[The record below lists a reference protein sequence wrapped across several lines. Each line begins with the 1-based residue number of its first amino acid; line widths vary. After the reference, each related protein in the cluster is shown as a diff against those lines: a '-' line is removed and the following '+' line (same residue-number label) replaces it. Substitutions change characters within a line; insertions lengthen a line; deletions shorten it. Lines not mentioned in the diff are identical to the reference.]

1 MRKALKARF
10 ILFGGK
16 GPLHNHS
23 VIINKERIEK
33 IIPSSEVDK
42 SSYKVINLE
51 DSVLMPGF
59 VNAHIHLE
67 LNWIRKGLTSFN
79 SFPSWLE
86 QIINLKREN
95 NNREVITQSVQT
107 SLKETINS
115 GVTTIGQIS
124 SYSGLDFE
132 EIVKSK
138 IRTVYFFEIANSTIS
153 RTKQPFF
160 EKLKSLNKKNNDM
173 FTLKLFPHSIYSL
186 DTVVLEEIL
195 AKAYK
200 EKVDLGIHLSESKD
214 EVRLIQKKKNAFED
228 IIFPILE
235 RRPRIKIRGNSP
247 LSYLHKLNK
256 DKSNIVLVH
265 MNNLLKEDF
274 KILRGQKYP
283 VVLCP
288 RSNLF
293 LNQKMADLNFFM
305 NYENT
310 GIGTDGLSSNFSINF
325 LDEIRFLYLHSKRF
339 IKKNSEKIVLEKATL
354 GGARALGI
362 DKFVGTIEKNKKADL
377 IAFRIKNNDPFMSVI
392 DSNNSDLKLS
402 IINGQIVK
410 SQ

>member
-1 MRKALKARF
+1 MRKALKAKF
-10 ILFGGK
+10 ILFGDK
-16 GPLHNHS
+16 EPLHDYS

-33 IIPSSEVDK
+33 IIPNSEIDK
-42 SSYKVINLE
+42 SAYTVINLG

-67 LNWIRKGLTSFN
+67 LNWVRKKLTSFN
-79 SFPSWLE
+79 SFSSWLE
-86 QIINLKREN
+86 QIINLKKQN
-95 NNREVITQSVQT
+95 NNREVITQSVQQ

-153 RTKQPFF
+153 RINQHFF
-160 EKLKSLNKKNNDM
+160 KNLRSLNKKSNGM
-173 FTLKLFPHSIYSL
+173 FALKLFPHSIYSL
-186 DTVVLEEIL
+186 DTVTLEEIL
-195 AKAYK
+195 TKGHN
-200 EKVDLGIHLSESKD
+200 EKINLGIHLSESKD

-228 IIFPILE
+228 VIFPILE

-256 DKSNIVLVH
+256 YKSNIVLVH
-265 MNNLLKEDF
+265 MNNLLKEDL
-274 KILRGQKYP
+274 KILEKQKYP

-293 LNQKMADLNFFM
+293 LNQKMADLNFFL
-305 NYENT
+305 NYEKT

-325 LDEIRFLYLHSKRF
+325 LDEIKFLYLHSKRF
-339 IKKNSEKIVLEKATL
+339 IKKNPEKIVLEKATL

-362 DKFVGTIEKNKKADL
+362 DKLVGTIEKNKKADL

-392 DSNNSDLKLS
+392 DSNNNDLKLS
-402 IINGQIVK
+402 IINGEIIK